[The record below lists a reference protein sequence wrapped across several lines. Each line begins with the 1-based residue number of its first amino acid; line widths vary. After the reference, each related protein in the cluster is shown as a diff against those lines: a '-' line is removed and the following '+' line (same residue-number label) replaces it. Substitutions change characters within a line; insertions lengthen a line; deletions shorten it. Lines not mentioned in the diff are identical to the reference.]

1 VKEKTMPKLF
11 TSTLVEADTIGDAI
25 RLYTK
30 DPVSNLE
37 DLRHWHGRLGDLL
50 NELDYLS
57 GIVALTQQERN
68 TLLLLVEFHDGSFT
82 DDEDAPFDVRAANSA
97 RAKLKG

>member
-1 VKEKTMPKLF
+1 MPKLF

-37 DLRHWHGRLGDLL
+37 SLRHWHRRLGELL

-57 GIVALTQQERN
+57 ALEAD
-68 TLLLLVEFHDGSFT
+68 LI
-82 DDEDAPFDVRAANSA
+82 DELDHLSA
-97 RAKLKG
+97 LEAVGRDK

>member
-57 GIVALTQQERN
+57 ALEASTR
-68 TLLLLVEFHDGSFT
+68 D
-82 DDEDAPFDVRAANSA
+82 
-97 RAKLKG
+97 K